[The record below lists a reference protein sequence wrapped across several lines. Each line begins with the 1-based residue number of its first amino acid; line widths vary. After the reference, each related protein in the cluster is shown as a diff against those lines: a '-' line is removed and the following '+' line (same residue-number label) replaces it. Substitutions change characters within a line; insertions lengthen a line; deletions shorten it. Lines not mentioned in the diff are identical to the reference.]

1 MKHNLKINVSKT
13 PQKDGMVSCKTVSVK
28 ERLLKKLFGETRK
41 VMVIVPGD
49 MVDNVTIC
57 ETPEEARA
65 ALTDAKTRPKRPQ
78 TLRQTPPQK

>member
-1 MKHNLKINVSKT
+1 MEHNLKINVSKT
-13 PQKDGMVSCKTVSVK
+13 PQKNGMVSCKTVFVK

-57 ETPEEARA
+57 ETPRKGGEKNA
-65 ALTDAKTRPKRPQ
+65 T
-78 TLRQTPPQK
+78 

>member
-49 MVDNVTIC
+49 MVDNITIC
-57 ETPEEARA
+57 EAQGKGGEKNAT
-65 ALTDAKTRPKRPQ
+65 
-78 TLRQTPPQK
+78 

>member
-49 MVDNVTIC
+49 MVDSITIC
-57 ETPEEARA
+57 E
-65 ALTDAKTRPKRPQ
+65 PQ
-78 TLRQTPPQK
+78 GKGGEKNAT

>member
-1 MKHNLKINVSKT
+1 MEHNLKINVSKT
-13 PQKDGMVSCKTVSVK
+13 PQKNGMVSCKTVSVK

-57 ETPEEARA
+57 ETPKKGGEKNA
-65 ALTDAKTRPKRPQ
+65 P
-78 TLRQTPPQK
+78 

>member
-13 PQKDGMVSCKTVSVK
+13 PQKDGMVSCKMVSVK
-28 ERLLKKLFGETRK
+28 ERLLKKLFGETHK

-57 ETPEEARA
+57 ETPGKGGEKNA
-65 ALTDAKTRPKRPQ
+65 T
-78 TLRQTPPQK
+78 